1 MIEASVKSRLG
12 DFQLSADIRCSGTA
26 CLAGKNGSGKT
37 TLFRALAGFIP
48 SEGPVM
54 VDGADVSELPVER
67 RGIVMVT
74 PSSCI
79 PHLDIEAHLRWG
91 AKLKGKAAPQEAI
104 VKAKEVLGIDF
115 GGPVRSLSLGM
126 RGRVSLAT
134 ALFASPK
141 VILVDE
147 VFSLLD
153 DKENFVISY
162 GKLVSDAGIDML
174 FTTQNEEDGRLAG
187 QTYIMNNGTTIRRP

>member
-1 MIEASVKSRLG
+1 MKSRLG
-12 DFQLSADIRCSGTA
+12 DFQLSADIQCSGTT

-48 SEGPVM
+48 SEGPVR
-54 VDGADVSELPVER
+54 VDGTDVSELPVER
-67 RGIVMVT
+67 RWIVMVT

-79 PHLDIEAHLRWG
+79 PHLDVEAHLRWG
-91 AKLKGKAAPQEAI
+91 AKLKGRVAPQEAI
-104 VKAKEVLGIDF
+104 AKAKAELGINF
-115 GGPVRSLSLGM
+115 AGPVRSLSLGM

-147 VFSLLD
+147 VFSLLH
-153 DKENFVISY
+153 DKEGFIASY

-187 QTYIMNNGTTIRRP
+187 QTYIMSNGTATRRQ